1 MRKPLTLSI
10 IIPAYNEENHLP
22 ACLDSIA
29 KQTVKPDQ
37 VIVVDN
43 NSTDKTCEIAQ
54 KYDFVTLVH
63 EKTQG
68 LIAARNKGMNMANGD
83 LLARLDA
90 DSIIDKVWVE
100 RCMGVFSD
108 NEDAVAITGP
118 GKMFIDAHFPRAQS
132 LLWTSLY
139 HFHATAKMG
148 FHVLWGAN
156 MAVTRSLWGEI
167 KNDACVDDEAVHE
180 DQDLSILIH
189 AKGHEIVYVK
199 NLIVSTDGKRFMY
212 LPKALEYYARELKT
226 VRRHR
231 SLGNLGPNHR
241 SPRSVLK
248 GYLVS
253 IVLLPFGF
261 MFGLVSLVFTLEK
274 ALGLRKA

>member
-43 NSTDKTCEIAQ
+43 NSTDKTCEIAK

-90 DSIIDKVWVE
+90 DVSLEPNWTKQAV
-100 RCMGVFSD
+100 GAF
-108 NEDAVAITGP
+108 EDPTVMAVAGVAKAILFPPIYSTFWT
-118 GKMFIDAHFPRAQS
+118 KMY
-132 LLWTSLY
+132 LLWIRMQ
-139 HFHATAKMG
+139 FNIPI
-148 FHVLWGAN
+148 LWGSN
-156 MAVTRSLWGEI
+156 MVIRKNAWQKIFTELSL
-167 KNDACVDDEAVHE
+167 NDEEVHE
-180 DQDLSILIH
+180 DQDISVVM
-189 AKGHEIVYVK
+189 AKHKMPVLTDRQLV
-199 NLIVSTDGKRFMY
+199 VVTDSTD
-212 LPKALEYYARELKT
+212 
-226 VRRHR
+226 
-231 SLGNLGPNHR
+231 
-241 SPRSVLK
+241 K
-248 GYLVS
+248 GYWPKYWEY
-253 IVLLPFGF
+253 LLRMINTKRIHKKRGDFDKANK
-261 MFGLVSLVFTLEK
+261 MYAWWQRLIYLVFVFIPFKIIFITIMTINTPLII
-274 ALGLRKA
+274 LRGGHGR